1 MYGIYIIRE
10 EINPRTGKPWNLA
23 DVPLMFRKRTRKWLT
38 KFGTADW

>member
-10 EINPRTGKPWNLA
+10 EINPRTGQPWTLA
-23 DVPLMFRKRTRKWLT
+23 DVPWIFRHRTIKWLA